1 MTVECIRSHYT
12 KLRIMI
18 VNRRRI
24 LAMKLKA
31 ILLVGLLLNSGSVL
45 ALTKAEI
52 RAIIEDAYPGA
63 QITEIERE
71 IYQGKKIYEIDF
83 KHEGEA
89 LEAIISLEGKII
101 HVEIDD

>member
-1 MTVECIRSHYT
+1 MCSCP
-12 KLRIMI
+12 
-18 VNRRRI
+18 
-24 LAMKLKA
+24 
-31 ILLVGLLLNSGSVL
+31 VL

-63 QITEIERE
+63 RITEIERE

-89 LEAIISLEGKII
+89 LEAIISLDGKII

>member
-1 MTVECIRSHYT
+1 ME
-12 KLRIMI
+12 LRAAVLI
-18 VNRRRI
+18 
-24 LAMKLKA
+24 
-31 ILLVGLLLNSGSVL
+31 GLSLISGSAL

-52 RAIIEDAYPGA
+52 RAIVEDAYPGA
-63 QITEIERE
+63 RITEIERE
-71 IYQGKKIYEIDF
+71 IYKGKKIYEIDF

>member
-1 MTVECIRSHYT
+1 MKFRTG
-12 KLRIMI
+12 I
-18 VNRRRI
+18 VFS
-24 LAMKLKA
+24 
-31 ILLVGLLLNSGSVL
+31 LLLTSGAAL

-63 QITEIERE
+63 RITEIERE
-71 IYQGKKIYEIDF
+71 LYRGKKIYEIDF

-89 LEAIISLEGKII
+89 LEAIINLDGKII

>member
-1 MTVECIRSHYT
+1 ME
-12 KLRIMI
+12 LRAAVLI
-18 VNRRRI
+18 
-24 LAMKLKA
+24 
-31 ILLVGLLLNSGSVL
+31 GLSLISGSAL

-52 RAIIEDAYPGA
+52 RAIVEDAYPGTR
-63 QITEIERE
+63 ITEIERE
-71 IYQGKKIYEIDF
+71 IYKGKKIYEIDF